1 MEVLLKQ
8 FEGQKVALYGLSTET
23 ERFLEIYRNKISVV
37 GLLDGFR
44 EEGDIFGLPI
54 MSINHI
60 IEEQVKLIIVIAR
73 PGSCKAI
80 EKKIGKICSDNHIS
94 LYDMRGKNLLD
105 YKKTMV
111 SSNELKV
118 CLNCQ
123 KKGINISN
131 DVKINLFLERLEK
144 ICNANEEGLKIYNA
158 YDIGYLFIAPIII
171 DFILWFHKMV
181 QQYNVPNV
189 WFGSRDG
196 YLIQKMYHMLKGDS
210 DTTYFLTS
218 RIAAIRAGID
228 KKEDIQYVSD
238 MKFSGTIEQ
247 AMKERFGI
255 SIEYLKEKTSS
266 YNQENYLNY
275 ENLIYEKV
283 INVRNGYNEYIKQFK
298 LKKGDIAFFDF
309 VAKGTTQYFI
319 NRLVANHIKGFYFLQ
334 LETNL
339 EVDVISFYTEEER
352 NESAIFE
359 DYYILETV
367 LTSPEPSLIE
377 FSKKGEPIYAQE
389 TRLRE
394 DIKCI
399 ERVQKGI
406 IDCYKKYLERC
417 PMRER
422 KINKKLDEYFLRLI
436 HNVEIQDADFL
447 RLQVEDPFF
456 NRRTSIID
464 VIE

>member
-23 ERFLEIYRNKISVV
+23 ERFLEIYGKQISVI

-60 IEEQVKLIIVIAR
+60 VEEQVKLIIVIAR

-111 SSNELKV
+111 SSNQLKTFF
-118 CLNCQ
+118 NYQ
-123 KKGINISN
+123 KKGTNISN
-131 DVKINLFLERLEK
+131 GVKIDLFLERLEN
-144 ICNANEEGLKIYNA
+144 ICALKEERLKVYNA

-181 QQYNVPNV
+181 RQYNIPNI
-189 WFGSRDG
+189 WFGARDG
-196 YLIQKMYHMLKGDS
+196 YLIQKMYHMLAGDN

-255 SIEYLKEKTSS
+255 SIEYLQEKPSS
-266 YNQENYLNY
+266 YEQENYLNY
-275 ENLIYEKV
+275 EKIIFEKV
-283 INVRNGYNEYIKQFK
+283 TNVRNGYKEYIKQLK
-298 LKKGDIAFFDF
+298 LKEGDIAFFDF
-309 VAKGTTQYFI
+309 VAKGTTQYFMD
-319 NRLVANHIKGFYFLQ
+319 RLVENHIKGLYFLQ
-334 LETNL
+334 LETNIK
-339 EVDVISFYTEEER
+339 VDVISFYTEEKR

-367 LTSPEPSLIE
+367 LTSSEPSLIE

-389 TRLRE
+389 TRLKE
-394 DIKCI
+394 DIQCI
-399 ERVQKGI
+399 ERMQKGI

-417 PMRER
+417 PMEER

-436 HNVEIQDADFL
+436 HNVEIQDVDFL